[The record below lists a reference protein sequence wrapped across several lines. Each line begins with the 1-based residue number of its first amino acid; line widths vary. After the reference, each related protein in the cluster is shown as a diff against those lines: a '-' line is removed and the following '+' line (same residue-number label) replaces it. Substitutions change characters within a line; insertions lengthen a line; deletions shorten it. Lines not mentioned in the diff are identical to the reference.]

1 MGTGRDTPDP
11 FRQWQIRVAMA
22 KQRGQRERQEAEVNL
37 FQLDYRDAGYKPQ
50 LVRPSELRRLR
61 DQVWQASRGSRWS

>member
-1 MGTGRDTPDP
+1 MGRDTPDP

-37 FQLDYRDAGYKPQ
+37 FQLDYHDAGYKTKLLP
-50 LVRPSELRRLR
+50 PSELSRLR
-61 DQVWQASRGSRWS
+61 NQTWRSRHDRWRP